1 MEMETEA
8 MRYDS
13 YETKEQIVRLSFYR
27 HEHEAALQAFELP
40 EEQARFTALPG
51 EVLELSLNDE
61 NRYPVV
67 ILAGDMP
74 VGFFVLHRGEVTVPF
89 SDNPNAILLR
99 AFSVDQAHQGRGYG
113 KRAMRTAAAFVAE
126 HFPGVE
132 EIVLAVNEQNH
143 IAKRLYEA
151 SGFRDTGRQR
161 QGSIGMQHILSLSLE

>member
-1 MEMETEA
+1 MRNDTHET
-8 MRYDS
+8 DTC
-13 YETKEQIVRLSFYR
+13 ETKEQIIRLSFYR
-27 HEHEAALQAFELP
+27 HEHEAALRAFELS
-40 EEQARFTALPG
+40 EEQAKFTALPG

-67 ILAGDMP
+67 ILAGDVP
-74 VGFFVLHRGEVTVPF
+74 VGFFVLHRGEVTAPF

-99 AFSVDQAHQGRGYG
+99 AFSIDQAHQGRGYG

-143 IAKRLYEA
+143 MAKRLYEA

-161 QGSIGMQHILSLSLE
+161 QGSIGMQYILSLSLK

>member
-1 MEMETEA
+1 MCNDKNET
-8 MRYDS
+8 DS
-13 YETKEQIVRLSFYR
+13 CETKEQIVRLSFYR
-27 HEHEAALQAFELP
+27 REHDAALRAFELP

-67 ILAGDMP
+67 ILAGDTP
-74 VGFFVLHRGEVTVPF
+74 VGFFVLHRGEATAPF

-99 AFSVDQAHQGRGYG
+99 AFSIDQAHQGRGYG
-113 KRAMRTAAAFVAE
+113 KRAVRTAAAFVAE

-143 IAKRLYEA
+143 MAKRLYEA

-161 QGSIGMQHILSLSLE
+161 QGSIGMQYILSLSLKS